1 MEAEA
6 AKFLAAGICMGL
18 GALGPGIGEGIVAGK
33 AIEAM
38 SRNPKMADKI
48 LPNML
53 LGMAITESTGIYALV
68 VSLIL
73 LFVA

>member
-6 AKFLAAGICMGL
+6 AKLLAAGLCMGL
-18 GALGPGIGEGIVAGK
+18 GAIGPGIGEGIVAGK

-73 LFVA
+73 LFVV

>member
-6 AKFLAAGICMGL
+6 AKLLAAGLCMGL
-18 GALGPGIGEGIVAGK
+18 GAIGPGVGEGYCAGR

-38 SRNPKMADKI
+38 ARNPKMADKI

-53 LGMAITESTGIYALV
+53 LGMAITESTGIYSLV
-68 VSLIL
+68 IALIL
-73 LFVA
+73 LFVV

>member
-6 AKFLAAGICMGL
+6 VKLLAAGLCMGL
-18 GALGPGIGEGIVAGK
+18 GAIGPAVGEGFVAGK

-53 LGMAITESTGIYALV
+53 LGMAITESTGIYSLV
-68 VSLIL
+68 IALIL
-73 LFVA
+73 LFVV